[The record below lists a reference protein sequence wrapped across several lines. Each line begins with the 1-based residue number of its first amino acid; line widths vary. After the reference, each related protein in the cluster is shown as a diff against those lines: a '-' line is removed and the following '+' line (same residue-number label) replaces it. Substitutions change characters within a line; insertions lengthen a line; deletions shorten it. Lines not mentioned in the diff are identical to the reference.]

1 MKMRKVHK
9 LFIEERIDKAKY
21 DEVASL
27 LRINASKEELKE
39 WIDHFLLWMGGLFF
53 ITGVVFFFAYNWAEM
68 HKFAKFG
75 LVFAIIFSTT
85 LIALVRP
92 LSSIVS
98 QVALF
103 VAMVAIGI
111 EWTLFGQIYQT
122 GADAWNLFVAWSLFG
137 IIIVATSTHVLHW
150 LTWLVITHIAL
161 ALFATQVLEFDG
173 IETMIIMALF
183 SAMIIAL
190 FYLLIHSYAMPHF
203 RWLYDLN
210 LAYFITLFTLI
221 LIDEFIGYSEAM
233 RGLLLL
239 YIPTIWL
246 YLKQHNMIIVSLSV
260 LSLIFVISSF
270 FVMLAGRDVET
281 KIVMGVLSLI
291 VSSVVLINYLLK
303 RIKDAKTH

>member
-1 MKMRKVHK
+1 MRKVHK